1 MTIRDKGKRRYV
13 EPGPI
18 QRSDKDVQPSLMVK
32 LGVLEFRIEK
42 LEKNQSNSA
51 ELSSKLTEQEVAV
64 SDLRRE
70 KDELTS
76 QLSTIQMEL
85 QRKADTIL
93 TMKQKEE
100 EVKHSFKCLVCGNI
114 VFPCVVSPCCN
125 IVVGCQQCIQRW
137 LSTND
142 NCPHC
147 RATMTIEACKVIPK
161 LRSLDSVFC
170 ASPDV
175 VIDD

>member
-1 MTIRDKGKRRYV
+1 MTYKDKGKRRFID
-13 EPGPI
+13 PGPV
-18 QRSDKDVQPSLMVK
+18 QRSDKDVQPSMMMK

-42 LEKNQSNSA
+42 LEKCQSNSA
-51 ELSSKLTEQEVAV
+51 ELSCKLSQQEVAI
-64 SDLRRE
+64 SDLQRE
-70 KDELTS
+70 KGELAS

-85 QRKADTIL
+85 QSKADTIL
-93 TMKQKEE
+93 TMKQREE
-100 EVKHSFKCLVCGNI
+100 EVKHSFKCLICGNI

-125 IVVGCQQCIQRW
+125 IVVGCQQCIQKW
-137 LSTND
+137 LSAND

-170 ASPDV
+170 ASPEI

>member
-1 MTIRDKGKRRYV
+1 
-13 EPGPI
+13 
-18 QRSDKDVQPSLMVK
+18 MVK

-93 TMKQKEE
+93 TMKQK
-100 EVKHSFKCLVCGNI
+100 
-114 VFPCVVSPCCN
+114 
-125 IVVGCQQCIQRW
+125 
-137 LSTND
+137 
-142 NCPHC
+142 
-147 RATMTIEACKVIPK
+147 
-161 LRSLDSVFC
+161 
-170 ASPDV
+170 
-175 VIDD
+175 